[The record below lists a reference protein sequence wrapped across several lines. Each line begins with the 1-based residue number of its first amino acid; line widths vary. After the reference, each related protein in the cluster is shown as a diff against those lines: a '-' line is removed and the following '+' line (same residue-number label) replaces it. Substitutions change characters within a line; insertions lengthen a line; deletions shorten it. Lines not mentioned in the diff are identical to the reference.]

1 MEQITTICYGKTRQ
15 NLLYITKNRLTFRN
29 FGVAQTWILIHTSN
43 ANVAL
48 GQEKTAMERL
58 AQAGKRHAGRLS
70 CFLDMKAVVQSQ
82 KLIPSRWDHN
92 IRHGTPKVTIV
103 GPRHWY
109 CFKILMFAVNLPGVE
124 AVSSSLQPFSGSG
137 LSEPECQT
145 QVKIQEEK

>member
-48 GQEKTAMERL
+48 GQEKQQWRGWRKPGKGMQEGL
-58 AQAGKRHAGRLS
+58 AVFGHE
-70 CFLDMKAVVQSQ
+70 AVVQSQ